1 MCVCVCA
8 GYEGEHCQV
17 DIDECEEHPCEN
29 GGECFQRSD
38 IQNYGTVPELTH
50 SNFSFE
56 DAAGFICR
64 CLPGFTGKQQVCHC
78 CLVSSLKMM
87 PKMYSTCVVCL
98 QGTTAQSILMSVNL
112 LRVSMVDTVRT
123 WSTLTNV
130 CVLMDSQVGKTLN
143 LLFYSL
149 ISH

>member
-17 DIDECEEHPCEN
+17 DIDECEHHPCEN

-56 DAAGFICR
+56 YAAGFICR
-64 CLPGFTGKQQVCHC
+64 CLPGFTGKEQVCY
-78 CLVSSLKMM
+78 LMYSLKMM
-87 PKMYSTCVVCL
+87 PKMYSTCVCL
-98 QGTTAQSILMSVNL
+98 QGTTVQSILMSVNL
-112 LRVSMVDTVRT
+112 LRVGTVDTVRT

-130 CVLMDSQVGKTLN
+130 CVLMDSQVGNTLN
-143 LLFYSL
+143 LLFYYL